1 MNKILVI
8 DKEKDYTSRD
18 VVNIISKHFK
28 TKKVGHFGTLD
39 PLATGVLVVGIG
51 CFTKLGNVLVSDDKE
66 YVCDVLV
73 GSATDTYDVT
83 GNIISERPTDKL
95 DFNYLKDV
103 LNSFIGTYE
112 QEVPIYSAV
121 KVDGKKLYEYARS
134 GMEVVLPKKEVTIKE
149 IELLDIYKKDNNL
162 YFKFKSCV
170 SKGTYIRSLV
180 NDISKVINI
189 PLCMSDLR
197 RIRQDRFMIED
208 ANKIEDILS
217 NNYKEVLLSDIIS
230 CDVVDI
236 PFDLEKIILNYGL
249 IKYSSDKDFVIFRK
263 GDKDIVLYGK
273 YEKDEDYMKPYI
285 ILKED

>member
-1 MNKILVI
+1 MNKILVV
-8 DKEKDYTSRD
+8 DKDKDYTSRD

-51 CFTKLGNVLVSDDKE
+51 CFTKLGNILVSDDKE

-73 GSATDTYDVT
+73 GKSTDTYDIL
-83 GNIISERPTDKL
+83 GNVICENYVADL
-95 DFNYLKDV
+95 DFGCLSDALK
-103 LNSFIGTYE
+103 SFIGTYE

-134 GMEVVLPKKEVTIKE
+134 GMEVVLPKKEVTIKK

-217 NNYKEVLLSDIIS
+217 NNYKEVLLSDVIS

-249 IKYSSDKDFVIFRK
+249 IKYSSEKDFVIFRK
-263 GDKDIVLYGK
+263 DDKDIVLYGK
-273 YEKDEDYMKPYI
+273 YKKDEDYMKPYI